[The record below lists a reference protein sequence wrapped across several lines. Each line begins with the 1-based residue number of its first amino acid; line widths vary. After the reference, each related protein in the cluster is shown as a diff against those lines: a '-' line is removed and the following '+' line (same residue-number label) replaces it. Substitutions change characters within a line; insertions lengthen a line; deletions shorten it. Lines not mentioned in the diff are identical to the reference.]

1 MGKISNNV
9 KKLLKETPSD
19 ITIVAAVKGRTVE
32 EVQEAIESGIKY
44 IGENYL
50 QEAEK
55 KYPLIG
61 KVVRWHFI
69 GHIQKRKSKKIVEL
83 FDMVET
89 LDSIEV
95 AEEINQEAS
104 KIDKI
109 MPVLIEVNSGREQQK
124 SGLTTENVESF
135 IEQISHFKN
144 IKVQGIM
151 TMGPFFEDAEKLRPY
166 FIETRKLFEDIKK
179 KNIQNVEME
188 FLSMGM
194 SSSYKVAI
202 EEGANIIRIGTLIF
216 GSRG

>member
-1 MGKISNNV
+1 MEKISNNV
-9 KKLLKETPSD
+9 KKLLKEIPSN
-19 ITIVAAVKGRTVE
+19 ITIVAVVKGRTVE

-55 KYPLIG
+55 KYPFIG
-61 KVVRWHFI
+61 KVIRWHFI
-69 GHIQKRKSKKIVEL
+69 GHIQKRKPKKIVEL
-83 FDMVET
+83 FDMAET

-95 AEEINQEAS
+95 AEEINREAS
-104 KIDKI
+104 KINKI
-109 MPVLIEVNSGREQQK
+109 MPVLIEVNSGREPQK
-124 SGLTTENVESF
+124 SGLIPENVESF

-151 TMGPFFEDAEKLRPY
+151 TMGPFFEDAEKLRPC

-179 KNIQNVEME
+179 KNIQNAEME

-216 GSRG
+216 GPRG

>member
-1 MGKISNNV
+1 MGIISYNV
-9 KKLLKETPSD
+9 KKFLKEIPSD
-19 ITIVAAVKGRTVE
+19 ITLVVAVKGRTVE

>member
-95 AEEINQEAS
+95 AEEINREAS

-124 SGLTTENVESF
+124 SGLMTENVESF

-188 FLSMGM
+188 FRSMGM

>member
-19 ITIVAAVKGRTVE
+19 ITIVAAVKGRAVE

-95 AEEINQEAS
+95 AEEINREAS

-109 MPVLIEVNSGREQQK
+109 MPVLIEVNSGGEPQK
-124 SGLTTENVESF
+124 SGLMTENVESF

-179 KNIQNVEME
+179 KNIQNVGME

>member
-95 AEEINQEAS
+95 AEEINREAS

-109 MPVLIEVNSGREQQK
+109 MPVLIEVNSGGEPQK
-124 SGLTTENVESF
+124 SGLMTENVESF

>member
-1 MGKISNNV
+1 MGIISYNV
-9 KKLLKETPSD
+9 KKFLKEIPSD
-19 ITIVAAVKGRTVE
+19 ITLVVAVKGRTVE

-50 QEAEK
+50 QEAER

-89 LDSIEV
+89 LDSIEI
-95 AEEINQEAS
+95 AEELNSAS
-104 KIDKI
+104 LQFGKVT
-109 MPVLIEVNSGREQQK
+109 PVLVEINSGREPQK
-124 SGLTTENVESF
+124 SGLMPENVESF
-135 IEQISHFKN
+135 IKKVSRFRN
-144 IKVQGIM
+144 IKIRGLM
-151 TMGPFFEDAEKLRPY
+151 TMGPLFGNTEKLRPY

>member
-1 MGKISNNV
+1 MRAISYNV

-95 AEEINQEAS
+95 AEEVNREAS
-104 KIDKI
+104 KINKI

-188 FLSMGM
+188 LLSMGM